1 MTGEEAGREGLR
13 RIDEALSRKP
23 KRDGRAALT
32 DATGL
37 LCVYRDSLIE
47 ASRSGRP
54 QDRERLS
61 HINAI
66 ISVVAGVQFP
76 LGDAP
81 WEDLEKARGWL
92 SDLLQTA
99 PAGA

>member
-13 RIDEALSRKP
+13 RIDEALSGKP
-23 KRDGRAALT
+23 KKDSGALT
-32 DATGL
+32 EATRM
-37 LCVYRDSLIE
+37 LCLYRDSLIE

-66 ISVVAGVQFP
+66 VSVVAGVQFP
-76 LGDAP
+76 LGEPP
-81 WEDLEKARGWL
+81 WEELEKARGWL
-92 SDLLQTA
+92 SDLLLTA
-99 PAGA
+99 PASA

>member
-1 MTGEEAGREGLR
+1 MTGEEAGRDALR
-13 RIDEALSRKP
+13 GIDEALSKKP
-23 KRDGRAALT
+23 KKDGRALT
-32 DATGL
+32 EATAM
-37 LCVYRDSLIE
+37 LCLYRDALIE

-66 ISVVAGVQFP
+66 LSVVAGVRFP
-76 LGDAP
+76 LGNAP
-81 WEDLEKARGWL
+81 WEELEKARGWL
-92 SDLLQTA
+92 SDLLETA